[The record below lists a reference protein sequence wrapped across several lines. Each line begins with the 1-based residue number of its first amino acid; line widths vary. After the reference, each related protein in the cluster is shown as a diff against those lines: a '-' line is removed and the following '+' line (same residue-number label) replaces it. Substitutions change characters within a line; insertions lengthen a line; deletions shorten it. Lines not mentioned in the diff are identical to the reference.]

1 MKIDQMRQLLEIAKS
16 KSLSKASQ
24 NMFISQQAL
33 SSSIRKMEEELN
45 VQLMIRTNHGVVLT
59 KEGEYFANGFNR
71 ILEEYDTLVINA
83 NNHQENIVSANDIIV
98 FTNYGALEAF
108 LADAISELPKD
119 KVGKVHVKEGSF
131 EDIVEN
137 VIEEKCDFGIHS
149 FSKKKG
155 EQDPEYE
162 NLNTVTLFRSP
173 LYVKV
178 SDSSPL
184 AKRKALSFED
194 ILEENILIYNSHVW
208 HVNYLLETLS
218 TLKDG
223 FDYRVEENYQLHASM
238 VSSGHAISFGVLGGK
253 FSRQTKGIKL
263 IKLDEP
269 LEVVVACFIKKGKIV
284 APHVQFFINHLQ
296 LECNR

>member
-98 FTNYGALEAF
+98 FTNYGAFEAF

-173 LYVKV
+173 LYV
-178 SDSSPL
+178 
-184 AKRKALSFED
+184 R
-194 ILEENILIYNSHVW
+194 
-208 HVNYLLETLS
+208 
-218 TLKDG
+218 
-223 FDYRVEENYQLHASM
+223 YQIAH
-238 VSSGHAISFGVLGGK
+238 
-253 FSRQTKGIKL
+253 
-263 IKLDEP
+263 P
-269 LEVVVACFIKKGKIV
+269 
-284 APHVQFFINHLQ
+284 
-296 LECNR
+296 